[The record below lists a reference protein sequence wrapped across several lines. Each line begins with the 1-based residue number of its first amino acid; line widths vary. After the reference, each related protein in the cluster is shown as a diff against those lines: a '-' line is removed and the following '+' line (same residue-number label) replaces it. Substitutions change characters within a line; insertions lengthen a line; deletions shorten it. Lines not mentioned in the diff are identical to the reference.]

1 MYTVFLRKKNQC
13 ASSDTLTLCFVEK
26 GIEYLILEI
35 SMKSCVYTITLLIR
49 DGQHDFEDYMLEV
62 VDREREGVQTLE

>member
-1 MYTVFLRKKNQC
+1 M
-13 ASSDTLTLCFVEK
+13 EK

-49 DGQHDFEDYMLEV
+49 DGQHDFEDNMLEV
-62 VDREREGVQTLE
+62 VDREREGVQTLEQGRSVVFFLSTRLRAFTRM